1 MTNENTN
8 TADAA
13 KIAAQDAY
21 YDAPLHR
28 AGTPAA
34 KTVDDVYL
42 ARLTAAL
49 QLEDKTYA
57 KHEAARLAYLA
68 AKKSGTATER
78 ALAADEVDYRWSLCN
93 AATKRVEAVRM
104 TAPTAAAYFAK

>member
-13 KIAAQDAY
+13 KIAAEDAY
-21 YDAPLHR
+21 YDAPLNR
-28 AGTPAA
+28 VATPAA
-34 KTVDDVYL
+34 TVDDVYL

-57 KHEAARLAYLA
+57 KHEAARVAYRNE
-68 AKKSGTATER
+68 KEWGGKTAI
-78 ALAADEVDYRWSLCN
+78 AIAADEVEYRWSLCQ
-93 AATKRVEAVRM
+93 AATARVNAVRA
-104 TAPTAAAYFAK
+104 TAPNAAAYFAK